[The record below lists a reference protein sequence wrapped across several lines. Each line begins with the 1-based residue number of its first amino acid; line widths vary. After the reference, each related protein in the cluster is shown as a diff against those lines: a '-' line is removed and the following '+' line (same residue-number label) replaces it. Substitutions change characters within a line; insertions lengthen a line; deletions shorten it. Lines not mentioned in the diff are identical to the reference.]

1 MPSCQILQQPGYA
14 HSPAAQSQDDHVQGT
29 TSFLTDEHGFRS
41 LDFRGNEISF
51 PILFQSRALRCL
63 LRLCPGCGQVPSSI
77 SLRVL
82 PNFSH
87 RTAIRCVCPSAIVFP
102 TRGMSSFPSFIE
114 TWIYVDTMVSHI
126 PGNRLSPANKTIKN
140 RRIDT

>member
-63 LRLCPGCGQVPSSI
+63 LRLCRLWAGSVKY
-77 SLRVL
+77 L
-82 PNFSH
+82 PEGTSQLLTQDGHTVRMSFRH
-87 RTAIRCVCPSAIVFP
+87 RFP

>member
-51 PILFQSRALRCL
+51 PILSKAGRFGAFSGFA
-63 LRLCPGCGQVPSSI
+63 GCGQVPSSI